1 MLFFKP
7 FNILKN
13 YLFLVCLSLVF
24 RSESGCKD
32 KEFYLILPNFF
43 ASFFSRNFSRTCFQN
58 PRTNLKPFVLK
69 ADAKVMLLFLTSKL
83 FAKFFLKFFFRS
95 LSPYTIL
102 KNYCYQKLSVN
113 QFFNPSYL
121 LYCFRC
127 HFLIAG
133 AKIHPFIT
141 YFQIF

>member
-13 YLFLVCLSLVF
+13 YLFLVCLSLIF

-32 KEFYLILPNFF
+32 KEFCLILPNFF
-43 ASFFSRNFSRTCFQN
+43 RIFFQDFFRTCFQN
-58 PRTNLKPFVLK
+58 LRTNLKSFVLK
-69 ADAKVMLLFLTSKL
+69 AGAKVMLSFLTSKL
-83 FAKFFLKFFFRS
+83 LQSFFEVFFRS

-102 KNYCYQKLSVN
+102 KNYCHQKLSVN